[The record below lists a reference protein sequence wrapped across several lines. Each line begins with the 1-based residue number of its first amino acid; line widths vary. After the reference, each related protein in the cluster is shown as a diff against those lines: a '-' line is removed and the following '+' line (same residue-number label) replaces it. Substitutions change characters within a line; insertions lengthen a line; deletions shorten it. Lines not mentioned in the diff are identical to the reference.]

1 MQPGK
6 IAYDR
11 ASIIFYPQGRLF
23 QVEYARGAVEKGTT
37 IIGLKYKDGVALIV
51 DKRIT
56 STLVK
61 PGSIEKISQIDDHI
75 GCAISGLVAD
85 ARKLVDR
92 ARLFAEINKVTYNE
106 KMPVKSLVKQICR
119 YKHAYT
125 QFATVRPFGVA
136 LLIAGVDESGK
147 YLFAT
152 EPSGAFMEYKATSEG
167 LGNREAVGFFEQN
180 YKADLSAKGA
190 ISLGI
195 KALYKSTKGKIN
207 LNAIEIA
214 IVDTEKGFHKL
225 SSDEWKKY
233 VKESN
238 E

>member
-1 MQPGK
+1 MQTGK
-6 IAYDR
+6 IPYDR
-11 ASIIFYPQGRLF
+11 ASIIFSPKGRLF

-37 IIGLKYKDGVALIV
+37 IIGLKYNDGVALIV
-51 DKRIT
+51 DKHIT

-61 PGSIEKISQIDDHI
+61 PDSIEKISQIDDHI

-92 ARLFAEINKVTYNE
+92 ARLLAEINKVTYNE
-106 KMPVKSLVKQICR
+106 IIPVKSLVKQICE
-119 YKHAYT
+119 YKHVHT

-136 LLIAGVDESGK
+136 MLIAGVDDTGK

-152 EPSGAFMEYKATSEG
+152 EPSGVFMEYKATSEG
-167 LGNREAVGFFEQN
+167 SGRKEAVGFFEQN
-180 YKADLSAKGA
+180 YNVDLSVGDA
-190 ISLGI
+190 ISLGV
-195 KALYKSTKGKIN
+195 KALHKGSKGKLN

-214 IVDTEKGFHKL
+214 IVDTEKRFHKL
-225 SSDEWKKY
+225 SPDEWKKY
-233 VKESN
+233 VKEAF